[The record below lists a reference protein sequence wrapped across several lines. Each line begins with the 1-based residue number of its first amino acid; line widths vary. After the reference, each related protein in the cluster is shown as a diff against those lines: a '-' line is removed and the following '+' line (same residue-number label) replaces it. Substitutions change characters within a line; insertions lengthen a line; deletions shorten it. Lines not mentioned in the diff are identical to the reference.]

1 MGFRDI
7 NNFNDAML
15 AKQIRRLHHQKNTL
29 LYKVFS
35 AKYFPEGSIL
45 DAPIPTKFSYAWKS
59 ILQSRLVIQKGA
71 IWRVR
76 DGRSISI

>member
-15 AKQIRRLHHQKNTL
+15 AKQIWRLFHQKNTL

-35 AKYFPEGSIL
+35 AKYFLGGNIL
-45 DAPIPTKFSYAWKS
+45 DAPIPAKCFYA
-59 ILQSRLVIQKGA
+59 
-71 IWRVR
+71 
-76 DGRSISI
+76 